1 MAFKTTINHDWQ
13 GWRRG
18 PDINLIFKKR
28 TKTIVGMWRSQPER
42 DAALASMKENF
53 PGQYDGA
60 VAWCRLDGDELAVEF
75 FPGLHRLPECYAKTF
90 EEMARKAATEAKS
103 GI

>member
-53 PGQYDGA
+53 PGQYNAGY
-60 VAWCRLDGDELAVEF
+60 AWCGYDGSGELLVEF
-75 FPGLHRLPECYAKTF
+75 FPGGADDTGVLCRGVRSAG
-90 EEMARKAATEAKS
+90 A
-103 GI
+103 